1 MTDIFQQQHQLN
13 PKNTKTF
20 FPNQNQIQILYTNQF
35 LFINLIRLGA
45 VIYVDLKS
53 NAVTTLLSLST
64 LIVPKNLSN
73 RPTTINQPQNSKK
86 HKRNG
91 EL

>member
-53 NAVTTLLSLST
+53 KVVTTLLSLINFNSSKK
-64 LIVPKNLSN
+64 PQQPPNYHQ
-73 RPTTINQPQNSKK
+73 PTTEFQKTQEKW
-86 HKRNG
+86 
-91 EL
+91 